1 MAQVKAS
8 PVSAIAGFLALSL
21 AASIAALPAYGQ
33 SSATTYQYDALGR
46 LTTVQ
51 TGDGVK
57 STYSFDPADNRANV
71 TVQRQTDTN
80 SSQEKWEAE
89 ALPHSTG
96 YAEYSGWAANTSQPV
111 TAMVYGPYTNGV
123 PAGGHTA
130 VWRIMIDNNS
140 NPSPDAVVV
149 LDVNDADANQVLAS
163 RALTWTSFAA
173 PMAYQVF
180 ELPFTVDSA
189 RVGHHLEF
197 RVWYERKAYINV
209 DWVARI

>member
-1 MAQVKAS
+1 MVQVKAS

-21 AASIAALPAYGQ
+21 AASIAAPPAYGQ

-89 ALPHSTG
+89 ALPHATG
-96 YAEYSGWAANTSQPV
+96 YAEYSGWAANTGQPV

-180 ELPFTVDSA
+180 ELPFTVDST

>member
-1 MAQVKAS
+1 MARINA
-8 PVSAIAGFLALSL
+8 VSIGTIAGFWALGL
-21 AASIAALPAYGQ
+21 AAIIAAPPTYGQ
-33 SSATTYQYDALGR
+33 SSATTYQYDARGR

-57 STYSFDPADNRANV
+57 STYSFDAADNRANV

-89 ALPHSTG
+89 ALPHAIG

-111 TAMVYGPYTNGV
+111 AAMVYGPYTNGV
-123 PAGGHTA
+123 PSGNHTA
-130 VWRIMIDNNS
+130 IWRIMTDNNT
-140 NPSPDAVVV
+140 NPAPDAIVV

-163 RALTWTSFAA
+163 RSLTWTSFAA

-180 ELPFTVDSA
+180 ELPFTIDA
-189 RVGHHLEF
+189 PRVGHHLEF
-197 RVWYERKAYINV
+197 RVWYQDKAYINV